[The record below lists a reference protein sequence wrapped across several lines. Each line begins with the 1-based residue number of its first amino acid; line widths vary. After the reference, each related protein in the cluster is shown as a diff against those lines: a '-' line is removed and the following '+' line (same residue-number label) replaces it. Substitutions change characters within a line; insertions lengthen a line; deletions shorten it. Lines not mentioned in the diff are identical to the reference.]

1 MSCSGC
7 PSHQGQEEQ
16 ESGPEVFVNIKLT
29 LHSDEEITFKAIA
42 FESLHI
48 TGRMIQFQ
56 DVDGFLRA
64 YLLADN
70 DRVQIVSIEP
80 LPQ

>member
-1 MSCSGC
+1 MGCSGC
-7 PSHQGQEEQ
+7 PSHQEQPQ
-16 ESGPEVFVNIKLT
+16 ESGPEVLVNIKLT
-29 LHSDEEITFKAIA
+29 LHEEKEITYKAIS

-64 YLLADN
+64 FLLADD
-70 DRVQIVSIEP
+70 DRAEIVSVEP